1 MGVCFTGDNGLL
13 LARGFTSSF
22 FTVAVPGQLIA
33 DIPFS
38 FGFREILLLT
48 KSSSSSKHE
57 EYSITSGTQNWYS
70 YRTMKRTILAD
81 YINSDTKKILQVFRS
96 YVKKRLSCITHSI

>member
-22 FTVAVPGQLIA
+22 FTVVGPIA
-33 DIPFS
+33 DVPFS

-57 EYSITSGTQNWYS
+57 EYSITSGTWNLRS
-70 YRTMKRTILAD
+70 YNGTVKRTILAD
-81 YINSDTKKILQVFRS
+81 YINSEAKKILQVFRS
-96 YVKKRLSCITHSI
+96 YLKKRLSCITHSI